1 MPATY
6 TPEEITAQRARVAAL
21 NQMIAD
27 GVRQVTIGE
36 QTITYNTTD
45 SLMRARDDAQ
55 ALLNT
60 MEAGAAARRVPT
72 RSQLYYAG
80 RGYN

>member
-6 TPEEITAQRARVAAL
+6 TPEQIAAQVARVAAL

-55 ALLNT
+55 SLLNT
-60 MEAGAAARRVPT
+60 MEAGAAARRVAT
-72 RSQLYYAG
+72 RSQLFYAG
-80 RGYN
+80 RGY